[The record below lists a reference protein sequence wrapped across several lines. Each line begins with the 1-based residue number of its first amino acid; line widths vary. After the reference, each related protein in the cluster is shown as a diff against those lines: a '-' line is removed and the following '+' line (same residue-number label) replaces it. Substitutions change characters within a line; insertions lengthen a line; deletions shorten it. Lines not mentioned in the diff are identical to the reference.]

1 MATLRFKNINK
12 IYDNNVQAVFDF
24 NLEIKDKE
32 FIVFV
37 GPSGCGKSTT
47 LRMVAG
53 LENITSGELYI
64 DGRLVNNIE
73 PKDRDIAMVF
83 QNYALYPHMT
93 VYNNMAFALKLRRV
107 PRPIYEENEEVLR
120 IRKENQETLKQIK
133 KLYRFAKKNKE
144 PKEIFD
150 QIATLYDEIFKKE
163 EQIEKIS
170 VQKVGVY
177 EDKIKELEKAVKQLE
192 KETVRFEDALAKE
205 TNEEIKKI
213 FSDGLT
219 QKQEQLAKTKE
230 ELAYYQQNEVPLF
243 KQRKLTNYEI
253 DLEIQKAAQI
263 LDLTQYLFRK
273 PAALSGGQRQRV
285 ALGRAIVRKPKVF
298 LMDEPLSNLDAKLRV
313 QTRSEIIKIHKR
325 VGATTIY
332 VTHDQTEAMTMADR
346 IVVMKDGYI
355 QQIGAPE
362 DIYANPDNIF
372 VSGFIGNPPMNFFKS
387 HFDGEKLY
395 ILGEEQKLE
404 IKLDKDGVYLLKS
417 HREGPYD
424 LTLGIR
430 PEDIYLKG
438 DVNLKK
444 DAQLFDVVCDFREL
458 LGHELVVY
466 TDLVGQKLLVKISNQ
481 IKVNSGDKLEVGINP
496 HSLYFFDNE
505 TTNRIR

>member
-12 IYDNNVQAVFDF
+12 IYNNNVQAVFDF

>member
-93 VYNNMAFALKLRRV
+93 VYNNMAFALKLRKV

-144 PKEIFD
+144 SKEIFD

-192 KETVRFEDALAKE
+192 KETVRVENALAKE

-213 FSDGLT
+213 FSDGLN
-219 QKQEQLAKTKE
+219 QKQEQLAKAKE

-243 KQRKLTNYEI
+243 KQRKLTSYEI

-404 IKLDKDGVYLLKS
+404 IKLDKDGVSLLKS
-417 HREGPYD
+417 HREEPYD